1 MPPVVS
7 ILKATVKSLTPRYLS
22 RELQKKKDRQRE
34 REREKSSILGTGDIV
49 TRLTP
54 RHLSASCSKRTRSIV
69 REHVL

>member
-22 RELQKKKDRQRE
+22 RGVAKKKKRQT
-34 REREKSSILGTGDIV
+34 EREKSSILGTGDIV
-49 TRLTP
+49 KRLTP
-54 RHLSASCSKRTRSIV
+54 RYLSASCSKRTRSIV